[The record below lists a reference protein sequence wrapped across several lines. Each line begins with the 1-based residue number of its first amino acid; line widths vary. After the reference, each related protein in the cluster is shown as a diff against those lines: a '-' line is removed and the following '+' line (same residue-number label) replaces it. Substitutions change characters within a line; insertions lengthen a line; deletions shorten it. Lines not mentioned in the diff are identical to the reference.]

1 MGQVT
6 VQLNG
11 RNYRLSCGDG
21 EEARLLDLADH
32 IRQRIDDLSYEFKNS
47 GDERLLLMAAIMI
60 TDELWDARARIA
72 GLEAAAGGAAPD
84 LALSETVVVETVEA
98 AATAAKLPDAPAEEP
113 AVQAAPVA
121 AAVAPA
127 EPNVHE
133 PSLKR
138 ALRRQ
143 QPAAKGSFTDRLAV
157 AQGTKGGS

>member
-21 EEARLLDLADH
+21 EEGRLLELADF
-32 IRQRIDDLSYEFKNS
+32 IRQRIDDLSFQFKNS

-60 TDELWDARARIA
+60 TDELWDTQARLAALEGATSPALTDRA
-72 GLEAAAGGAAPD
+72 GTSAMPEEPPLVGPPSTESISPPPT
-84 LALSETVVVETVEA
+84 ETH
-98 AATAAKLPDAPAEEP
+98 LPDPPDEAH
-113 AVQAAPVA
+113 
-121 AAVAPA
+121 
-127 EPNVHE
+127 VHE

-143 QPAAKGSFTDRLAV
+143 QATSKGSFTERLAV
-157 AQGTKGGS
+157 AQGTKSSG